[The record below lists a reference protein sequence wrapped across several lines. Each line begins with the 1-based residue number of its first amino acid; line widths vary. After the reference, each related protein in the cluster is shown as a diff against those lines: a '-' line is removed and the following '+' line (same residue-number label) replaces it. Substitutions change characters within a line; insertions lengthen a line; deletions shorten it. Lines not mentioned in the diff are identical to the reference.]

1 MDIIIGAGV
10 TGLSYANFT
19 KNDYLIIEGENE
31 PGGYCRTIKSSGFT
45 WDYSGHFFHFKN
57 EHIKN
62 YIFERMEHQEIF
74 NVNKITSIYIKN
86 TYIDFPF
93 QKNIHQLPKDDFINC
108 LVDLYEATKK
118 DKKTNKYNSFK
129 EMIYMNFGNTICDLF
144 LIPYNEKLYATS
156 LDRLDSSAMGRF
168 FPNANFDDVI
178 RNFRVADADSY
189 NNSFVYPE
197 GGAYEYIKALLKNI
211 PREKI
216 KLNEQV
222 IKINIENKTITTSNG
237 NTYHYSNLI
246 STIPLNRFIDIA
258 DTNITI
264 NKETLTCNKVR
275 VFNIGFDRPSNLN
288 EHWIY
293 YPEKDIVFYRVGFYD
308 NIMQSDRMS
317 LYVEIGEKFDS
328 TDELAEEELLNRV
341 LNDLKKVGVIND
353 HKYIDHCY
361 IEMNPAYVH
370 INEQSES
377 EKEKLFYH
385 LETKNIYSLGRY
397 GAWKYC
403 SIEDNII
410 EAMNIAN
417 KINEEKHD

>member
-1 MDIIIGAGV
+1 
-10 TGLSYANFT
+10 
-19 KNDYLIIEGENE
+19 
-31 PGGYCRTIKSSGFT
+31 
-45 WDYSGHFFHFKN
+45 
-57 EHIKN
+57 
-62 YIFERMEHQEIF
+62 
-74 NVNKITSIYIKN
+74 
-86 TYIDFPF
+86 
-93 QKNIHQLPKDDFINC
+93 
-108 LVDLYEATKK
+108 
-118 DKKTNKYNSFK
+118 
-129 EMIYMNFGNTICDLF
+129 MNFGNTICDLF

-317 LYVEIGEKFDS
+317 LYVEIGEKSDS

-341 LNDLKKVGVIND
+341 LNDLKKWG
-353 HKYIDHCY
+353 
-361 IEMNPAYVH
+361 
-370 INEQSES
+370 
-377 EKEKLFYH
+377 
-385 LETKNIYSLGRY
+385 
-397 GAWKYC
+397 
-403 SIEDNII
+403 
-410 EAMNIAN
+410 
-417 KINEEKHD
+417 